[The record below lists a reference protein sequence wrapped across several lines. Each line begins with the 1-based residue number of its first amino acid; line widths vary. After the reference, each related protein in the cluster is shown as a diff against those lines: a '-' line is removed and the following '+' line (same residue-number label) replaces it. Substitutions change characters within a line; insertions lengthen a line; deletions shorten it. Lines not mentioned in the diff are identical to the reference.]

1 MPSRASRST
10 HAQYRPPIP
19 NWRATPARRQE
30 PPPPPAP
37 CGGSGST
44 PSPVHPFWGA
54 RMSSPKK
61 KGGKKEP
68 AGNAVNEFDED
79 AWSATFNQMTKDRE
93 EASDAGA
100 IGARE
105 ACEMVHKILEG
116 MVRHEPTPHS
126 CLLPV
131 TADIALVRDTD
142 PMWHPAQE
150 KKYNGTMNEALAS
163 RAFAPLR
170 ECVPPRCVRQPQA
183 LLTAVRAPAPSPL
196 PRPLSGSCCSR
207 HAAYWR
213 GNDRAEAQ
221 RGE

>member
-1 MPSRASRST
+1 MRYRASRST
-10 HAQYRPPIP
+10 AVPQYRPPRP
-19 NWRATPARRQE
+19 QLARNPARRQE

-37 CGGSGST
+37 CSGGGGSGST
-44 PSPVHPFWGA
+44 PSPLHPFWGA

-93 EASDAGA
+93 EASDAGS

-126 CLLPV
+126 RLLPV

-163 RAFAPLR
+163 RAFASLR
-170 ECVPPRCVRQPQA
+170 ECVPSRCMR
-183 LLTAVRAPAPSPL
+183 
-196 PRPLSGSCCSR
+196 
-207 HAAYWR
+207 
-213 GNDRAEAQ
+213 
-221 RGE
+221 